1 MLTKRYESIDEN
13 GGENDNCTGCRNDIP
28 VPVSI
33 SSFARGSIVPRR
45 DLDHLI
51 DYTSP
56 VSVTIQRYVSSH
68 LSKRRLAGIY
78 FIHTDLSHLSSSLNS
93 SCKLFRD
100 NF

>member
-68 LSKRRLAGIY
+68 LSKRRFGRDLFYSYGSLASFLLVEFFLQIVP
-78 FIHTDLSHLSSSLNS
+78 
-93 SCKLFRD
+93 R
-100 NF
+100 